1 MRKLYFDL
9 VLRRMWNMVK
19 ICLITY
25 TQYSFIKNIEYDL
38 GLVKMYD
45 YMPPKNKIGYLLK
58 TTILTFFINIDIIT
72 YQLKI
77 IAVNDEK

>member
-1 MRKLYFDL
+1 
-9 VLRRMWNMVK
+9 MVK

-38 GLVKMYD
+38 GLIRMYG
-45 YMPPKNKIGYLLK
+45 YMSFLNKIGYLLK
-58 TTILTFFINIDIIT
+58 TTILTFFINIDLIT